1 VVICTTS
8 YSKVVVHRRSVA
20 ATKMGHLFSLQPT
33 FTQGLILGQLSIL
46 VLLALV
52 LKYLFFVS
60 DPSAIYHL
68 PTTIPVPRSSA
79 ARDPPS
85 DESKIESTEWLNSL
99 LAQIL
104 QTYRSELRENQSG
117 LKGDEFARRK
127 VEKKMND
134 MRPPGFIDPMLVH
147 SVDFGHSAPRISA
160 ARKSIPST
168 SGETQI
174 EFDMTYKD
182 SASISFSTSVLLN
195 YPFPYF
201 ARLPVSLSVSLSVFS
216 SKIILT
222 LPQPTS
228 SMPTLTF
235 ALAPTFNL
243 ELNIG
248 SLLGSRAK
256 LADVPKLHDM
266 IESQVK
272 KLLAAHG
279 SWTVVLPGIMRPQGV
294 IDIRYPSDEI
304 DVKLVNEGI
313 RRPLD
318 LRL

>member
-1 VVICTTS
+1 
-8 YSKVVVHRRSVA
+8 
-20 ATKMGHLFSLQPT
+20 MGYLLSLQPT

-60 DPSAIYHL
+60 DPSATHHL

-79 ARDPPS
+79 AQDAPS

-117 LKGDEFARRK
+117 TKGDEFARRK
-127 VEKKMND
+127 VEKK
-134 MRPPGFIDPMLVH
+134 DPMLVH
-147 SVDFGHSAPRISA
+147 SVDLGHAAPRISA
-160 ARKSIPST
+160 ARKSVSPA

-174 EFDMTYKD
+174 EFDMTYSD
-182 SASISFSTSVLLN
+182 SASISFSTSVLFN

-201 ARLPVSLSVSLSVFS
+201 ARLPVSLSVSLAVFA

-222 LPQPTS
+222 LPQPAS

-243 ELNIG
+243 ELNIS

-272 KLLAAHG
+272 KVLAARG
-279 SWTVVLPGIMRPQGV
+279 SWTVVLPSITRPQGV
-294 IDIRYPSDEI
+294 IDTRYPSEEI